1 MYIFNESTSTTG
13 DWYLVKIGGDFRFS
27 SRNTDTVA
35 GATITIET
43 GDGGKRLLPVSA
55 DRTFTANIPPTI
67 VTLCEGEHV
76 RIKSASVGSGGDINV
91 DAQHTTE
98 QGDLALVLSA

>member
-27 SRNTDTVA
+27 MRDGDTISSGTV
-35 GATITIET
+35 TIET
-43 GDGGKRLLPVSA
+43 ADGAKRLFPVST
-55 DRTFTANIPPTI
+55 DRTFTANMEPTI

-76 RIKSASVGSGGDINV
+76 RIKSASVGTGGDINV
-91 DAQHTTE
+91 DAQHTIE
-98 QGDLALVLSA
+98 QGDAALVLAV

>member
-27 SRNTDTVA
+27 SRASDTVA

-67 VTLCEGEHV
+67 ITLCEGEHV
-76 RIKSASVGSGGDINV
+76 RIVSASVGTGGDINV
-91 DAQHTTE
+91 DAQHTIE
-98 QGDLALVLSA
+98 QGDVALVLAA